1 MKKNISA
8 VLFFLLFFISCTACS
23 EKKSVNDND
32 TADNDPV
39 ENGDSDIT
47 DVDAVDADIQDTENP
62 EETPDI
68 DEDVYC
74 PPLKEAGFPYSRKDG
89 SIHFCREC
97 DKPTNNDPDCT
108 VNLWKEANEELCT
121 KEPEYDCCGYPCVM
135 DNLRPL
141 YKGEFDLIFQDQCD
155 MVINAE
161 NPRGWQ
167 TGPRFFKHY
176 NMSEGKVGI
185 VMDLTKASGYTNNN
199 RTFEFDIATRKYKV
213 IMQNDNNAIINYNK
227 GASFQT
233 VTEKGIKDDS
243 TYSYLVYSDKNGNR
257 KVVYDKRIRWIFLEP
272 VMNDKWVFMNVEE
285 TDYSG
290 RKMMYARIG
299 DPASGSTA
307 DSWKWTVLGAGSDL
321 SVTSTGIVGNLL
333 PIYDNDFNG
342 FVCDLSKN
350 PKSRED
356 CLKLN
361 REGESLRYP
370 TIDQD
375 NPNIVYYENI
385 EKSIN
390 HWIVKADISK
400 NPIEYEEIKIPG
412 LYEWT
417 ISIAI
422 NQVKNNII
430 LLGNIHLPNNNY
442 DEQDAKICYY
452 RIDTKKTFC
461 SLPTPHYEEN
471 EMLYLQSMGEF
482 EGHWLIWEDAMQPIY
497 KLRDMECYCD
507 HHPELCPFDDYTPQP
522 ENPKDVK
529 TGKRVKE

>member
-1 MKKNISA
+1 MRKNISA
-8 VLFFLLFFISCTACS
+8 GLFLLLFFISCTSCS

-32 TADNDPV
+32 TVDNDPV
-39 ENGDSDIT
+39 ENSDSDIT
-47 DVDAVDADIQDTENP
+47 DVDAVHDADIQDTEKP
-62 EETPDI
+62 EETTDI

-135 DNLRPL
+135 DNLTPSYLDDENRTG
-141 YKGEFDLIFQDQCD
+141 YFFDKCD
-155 MVINAE
+155 MVLNA
-161 NPRGWQ
+161 NYPRGWQ

-176 NMSEGKVGI
+176 NLSEGKVGI
-185 VMDLTKASGYTNNN
+185 ELSSIDTVKYSNHIKS
-199 RTFEFDIATRKYKV
+199 FEFDIATRKYRV
-213 IMQNDNNAIINYNK
+213 LMQNDNNAIINYHK

-272 VMNDKWVFMNVEE
+272 VMNEKWVFMNVEE

-321 SVTSTGIVGNLL
+321 KALSKGIVGDLL
-333 PIYDNDFNG
+333 PFYDNDFNG

-361 REGESLRYP
+361 REGETIRHP
-370 TIDQD
+370 VIDQD

-400 NPIEYEEIKIPG
+400 NPIAYEEIKIPG
-412 LYEWT
+412 MYEWT
-417 ISIAI
+417 ISITI
-422 NQVKNNII
+422 NKVKNDII
-430 LLGNIHLPNNNY
+430 LLGNVHLPNNNY
-442 DEQDAKICYY
+442 DEQD
-452 RIDTKKTFC
+452 
-461 SLPTPHYEEN
+461 N
-471 EMLYLQSMGEF
+471 
-482 EGHWLIWEDAMQPIY
+482 
-497 KLRDMECYCD
+497 KLC
-507 HHPELCPFDDYTPQP
+507 
-522 ENPKDVK
+522 
-529 TGKRVKE
+529 